1 MISLHYIYNI
11 FIIIFIIICYKIC
24 NIIYLNSFFIFFI
37 HFIILIFIINCH
49 CNCNRI
55 CNINCNYLF
64 FTFILF
70 IFIINCIN
78 FNIIIIMT
86 CAIIGFIISYLF
98 VKLTVGN
105 SVDINGKSEFT
116 LTEKLQASFL
126 IFLFAGYWIV
136 LLAKY
141 LISLI

>member
-1 MISLHYIYNI
+1 MISSYYIYNI
-11 FIIIFIIICYKIC
+11 FIIICNRIC
-24 NIIYLNSFFIFFI
+24 NIIYLNSFVIFFI
-37 HFIILIFIINCH
+37 HFIISIFIINCH

-64 FTFILF
+64 FTFILLM
-70 IFIINCIN
+70 FIINYIN

-105 SVDINGKSEFT
+105 SVDITGEPEFT

-126 IFLFAGYWIV
+126 IFLFAGYWII
-136 LLAKY
+136 LLVKY

>member
-1 MISLHYIYNI
+1 MISLYYIYN
-11 FIIIFIIICYKIC
+11 IFIIICYKIC
-24 NIIYLNSFFIFFI
+24 NIIYLNSFVIFFI
-37 HFIILIFIINCH
+37 HFIISIFIINCH

>member
-1 MISLHYIYNI
+1 MISLYYIYNI
-11 FIIIFIIICYKIC
+11 FIIIYNRIC
-24 NIIYLNSFFIFFI
+24 NIIYLNSFVIFFI
-37 HFIILIFIINCH
+37 HFIISIFIINWH

-55 CNINCNYLF
+55 CNINYNYLF
-64 FTFILF
+64 FTFILL
-70 IFIINCIN
+70 IFIINYIN

-105 SVDINGKSEFT
+105 SVDITGESEFT
-116 LTEKLQASFL
+116 LTEQLQASFL

-136 LLAKY
+136 LLVKY

>member
-1 MISLHYIYNI
+1 MISLYYIYN
-11 FIIIFIIICYKIC
+11 IFIIICYKIC
-24 NIIYLNSFFIFFI
+24 NIIYLNYLFIFFI
-37 HFIILIFIINCH
+37 HFIISIFIINCH

-64 FTFILF
+64 FTFILL
-70 IFIINCIN
+70 IFIINYIN

-105 SVDINGKSEFT
+105 SADINGKSAFT

-126 IFLFAGYWIV
+126 IFLFVGYWIV

>member
-1 MISLHYIYNI
+1 MISLYYIYNI
-11 FIIIFIIICYKIC
+11 FIIICNRIC
-24 NIIYLNSFFIFFI
+24 NIIYLNYLFIFFI
-37 HFIILIFIINCH
+37 HFIISIFIINCHCNCH

-64 FTFILF
+64 FTFILL
-70 IFIINCIN
+70 IFIINYN
-78 FNIIIIMT
+78 SFNIITIMT

-105 SVDINGKSEFT
+105 SVDITGKPEFT

-126 IFLFAGYWIV
+126 IFLFVGYWIV

>member
-1 MISLHYIYNI
+1 
-11 FIIIFIIICYKIC
+11 
-24 NIIYLNSFFIFFI
+24 
-37 HFIILIFIINCH
+37 
-49 CNCNRI
+49 
-55 CNINCNYLF
+55 
-64 FTFILF
+64 
-70 IFIINCIN
+70 
-78 FNIIIIMT
+78 MT

-105 SVDINGKSEFT
+105 SVDITGKSEFI

-126 IFLFAGYWIV
+126 IFLFGGYWIV

>member
-1 MISLHYIYNI
+1 
-11 FIIIFIIICYKIC
+11 
-24 NIIYLNSFFIFFI
+24 
-37 HFIILIFIINCH
+37 
-49 CNCNRI
+49 
-55 CNINCNYLF
+55 
-64 FTFILF
+64 
-70 IFIINCIN
+70 
-78 FNIIIIMT
+78 MT

-98 VKLTVGN
+98 VELVDINSKLTVGN
-105 SVDINGKSEFT
+105 SVNITGEPEFT

>member
-1 MISLHYIYNI
+1 
-11 FIIIFIIICYKIC
+11 
-24 NIIYLNSFFIFFI
+24 
-37 HFIILIFIINCH
+37 
-49 CNCNRI
+49 
-55 CNINCNYLF
+55 
-64 FTFILF
+64 
-70 IFIINCIN
+70 
-78 FNIIIIMT
+78 MT

-98 VKLTVGN
+98 VILAIGDST
-105 SVDINGKSEFT
+105 DINCEPRFT

>member
-1 MISLHYIYNI
+1 
-11 FIIIFIIICYKIC
+11 
-24 NIIYLNSFFIFFI
+24 
-37 HFIILIFIINCH
+37 
-49 CNCNRI
+49 
-55 CNINCNYLF
+55 
-64 FTFILF
+64 
-70 IFIINCIN
+70 
-78 FNIIIIMT
+78 MT

-98 VKLTVGN
+98 VISAVEN
-105 SVDINGKSEFT
+105 SVDITDKPEFT

>member
-1 MISLHYIYNI
+1 MISLYYIYNI
-11 FIIIFIIICYKIC
+11 FIIICNRIC
-24 NIIYLNSFFIFFI
+24 NIIYLNYLFIFFI
-37 HFIILIFIINCH
+37 HFIISIFIINCH

-55 CNINCNYLF
+55 YNINCNYLF
-64 FTFILF
+64 FTFILL
-70 IFIINCIN
+70 IFIINYIN
-78 FNIIIIMT
+78 FNIFIIMT

-105 SVDINGKSEFT
+105 SVDINGKSAFT

-136 LLAKY
+136 LLVKY

>member
-1 MISLHYIYNI
+1 MISLHYIYN
-11 FIIIFIIICYKIC
+11 IFIIICYKIC
-24 NIIYLNSFFIFFI
+24 NIIYLNYLFIFFI
-37 HFIILIFIINCH
+37 HFIISIFIINCH

-55 CNINCNYLF
+55 CNRICNINCNYLF
-64 FTFILF
+64 FTSILL
-70 IFIINCIN
+70 IFIINYIN

-86 CAIIGFIISYLF
+86 CAIIGFTISYLF

-105 SVDINGKSEFT
+105 SVDITGEPEFT

>member
-1 MISLHYIYNI
+1 MISSYYIYNI
-11 FIIIFIIICYKIC
+11 FIIICNRIC
-24 NIIYLNSFFIFFI
+24 NIIYLNSFVIFFI
-37 HFIILIFIINCH
+37 HFIISIFIINCH

-64 FTFILF
+64 FTFILL
-70 IFIINCIN
+70 IFIINYIN

-98 VKLTVGN
+98 VKLTIGN
-105 SVDINGKSEFT
+105 SVDITGEPEFT

>member
-1 MISLHYIYNI
+1 MISLHYIYN
-11 FIIIFIIICYKIC
+11 IFIIICYKIC
-24 NIIYLNSFFIFFI
+24 NIIYLNSFVIFFI
-37 HFIILIFIINCH
+37 HFIISIFIINCH

-64 FTFILF
+64 FTFILL
-70 IFIINCIN
+70 IFIINYIN

-98 VKLTVGN
+98 VELTVRN
-105 SVDINGKSEFT
+105 SVDITGEPKFT